1 MNEAVKAL
9 AKKRYDEIRRTII
22 ADSIDIVLNT
32 IASQTKFEEKDK
44 TFTVKRLKSTIELL
58 LQELYESNNEKI
70 PPEILKTIK
79 PKISPLLSDTFCFK
93 KSTKNNIEKE
103 TPNDTPIQFSP
114 NIYSAMEI
122 SFNELKLVDF
132 TSVEINEGHHFFIF
146 PLVIDNKDYIV
157 TYAEKN
163 KYSKRKIIK
172 VMYNNVKVD
181 ESVIT
186 PELRKKYNFF

>member
-44 TFTVKRLKSTIELL
+44 TFT
-58 LQELYESNNEKI
+58 
-70 PPEILKTIK
+70 TIK

-186 PELRKKYNFF
+186 PELRKKYNFFNYINCLNISDN